1 MLARLPAPL
10 RGVLTASILGL
21 NTLIVASCLVPPA
34 LMKLLVP
41 AKVVRRVC
49 DRLMNALASGWVG
62 VNNAWIGAVSPQP
75 WDVQGVDQLHER
87 GWYLVSSNHQSWVDI
102 LVLQRIFHG
111 HIPFLKFFLKQELI
125 WVPVIGLAWWALDFP
140 FMKRGKGSGARQ
152 NDLKTTREACEKFK
166 LIPTTVINFVEGTRF
181 TPAKKAAQQS
191 PYRHLLKPKIGGLGI
206 ALAAM
211 GEQFEALLDVTIVYP
226 QGTPIFWHLL
236 CGQIDA
242 VTVRVQ
248 QREIPAEVL
257 GGDPIGDKA
266 YRQRIG
272 AWVDEQW
279 SDKDRLI
286 DESAARRARTRHDIS
301 PPGRLRPVVGGFGC
315 DGRPSAGTY
324 RVRLSARVARP
335 GACGTVRVRCAR
347 GIQRGKAGP
356 GQDRDASLST
366 VGCADSPA
374 VLAPMAWR
382 TTRCAH

>member
-1 MLARLPAPL
+1 MLSRLPAPL
-10 RGVLTASILGL
+10 RGAITATILAL
-21 NTLIVASCLVPPA
+21 NTLIVALSLVPPA
-34 LMKLLVP
+34 LLKLLVP
-41 AKVVRRVC
+41 AKAVRRVC
-49 DRLMNALASGWVG
+49 DRLMNGLASLWVAN
-62 VNNAWIGAVSPQP
+62 NNAWIAAVRPVA
-75 WDVQGVDQLHER
+75 WDVQGVQGLHER

-181 TPAKKAAQQS
+181 TPAKQAAQQS

-226 QGTPIFWHLL
+226 HGTPTFWHLL
-236 CGQIDA
+236 CGEIDA

-248 QREIPAEVL
+248 QRAIPAEVL
-257 GGDPIGDKA
+257 GGDPVNDKA

-272 AWVDEQW
+272 AWVDQQW
-279 SDKDRLI
+279 IDKDRMI
-286 DESAARRARTRHDIS
+286 DTLLDGA
-301 PPGRLRPVVGGFGC
+301 RPV
-315 DGRPSAGTY
+315 R
-324 RVRLSARVARP
+324 
-335 GACGTVRVRCAR
+335 
-347 GIQRGKAGP
+347 KA
-356 GQDRDASLST
+356 
-366 VGCADSPA
+366 
-374 VLAPMAWR
+374 
-382 TTRCAH
+382 

>member
-1 MLARLPAPL
+1 MLRHLPATL
-10 RGVLTASILGL
+10 RGVITAALLGL
-21 NTLIVASCLVPPA
+21 NTLVIALSLVPPA
-34 LMKLLVP
+34 LAKLLLP
-41 AKVVRRVC
+41 FKPVRRVC
-49 DRLMNALASGWVG
+49 DRLMNALASRWVAN
-62 VNNAWIGAVSPQP
+62 NNAWIAAVHPAAR
-75 WDVQGVDQLHER
+75 WDVQGVDGLHPR

-140 FMKRGKGSGARQ
+140 FMKRGKGSGAKQ

-181 TPAKKAAQQS
+181 TPAKQAAQQS

-226 QGTPIFWHLL
+226 QGTPSFWQLL

-248 QREIPAEVL
+248 QRDIPAEVL
-257 GGDPIGDKA
+257 GSDPVRDKA

-272 AWVDEQW
+272 QWVDGQW
-279 SDKDRLI
+279 SDKDALI
-286 DESAARRARTRHDIS
+286 DALL
-301 PPGRLRPVVGGFGC
+301 PPG
-315 DGRPSAGTY
+315 
-324 RVRLSARVARP
+324 
-335 GACGTVRVRCAR
+335 
-347 GIQRGKAGP
+347 
-356 GQDRDASLST
+356 
-366 VGCADSPA
+366 
-374 VLAPMAWR
+374 
-382 TTRCAH
+382 